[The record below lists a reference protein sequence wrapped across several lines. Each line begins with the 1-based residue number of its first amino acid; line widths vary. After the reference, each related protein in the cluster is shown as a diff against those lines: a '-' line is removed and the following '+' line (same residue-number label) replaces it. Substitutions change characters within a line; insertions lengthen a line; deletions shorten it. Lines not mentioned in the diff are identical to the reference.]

1 MMRRATLVFALV
13 AGAALAGC
21 ASARAQQ
28 GEGGLLKALNLSTDV
43 TEPKDFV
50 KQSRQPEKPGE
61 YISTQTPD
69 RARPTRVKTD
79 EEIRA
84 TEAQLD
90 AARVRH
96 DRIAGRKPPKD
107 VGKSAAGPEKKKKK
121 KIATPTVIMAP
132 AAAN

>member
-1 MMRRATLVFALV
+1 MKRRATLVLALV
-13 AGAALAGC
+13 TGAALAGC
-21 ASARAQQ
+21 VSASAQQ
-28 GEGGLLKALNLSTDV
+28 GDGGLLRALNLSTEV

-50 KQSRQPEKPGE
+50 KQSRPPDMPSGH
-61 YISTQTPD
+61 ISTQTPD
-69 RARPTRVKTD
+69 RPRPTRVKTD

-90 AARVRH
+90 AARARH

-121 KIATPTVIMAP
+121 KIAGPHVILAP

>member
-1 MMRRATLVFALV
+1 MARRLGLFLVIATGMAV
-13 AGAALAGC
+13 AACGSAG
-21 ASARAQQ
+21 AQQ
-28 GEGGLLKALNLSTDV
+28 GENGLLKALNLSTDV

-50 KQSRQPEKPGE
+50 KQSRQPEKPSE

-69 RARPTRVKTD
+69 RPRPTRVKTED
-79 EEIRA
+79 EIRA

-90 AARVRH
+90 AARIRH

-107 VGKSAAGPEKKKKK
+107 VGRSAAGPEKKKKK
-121 KIATPTVIMAP
+121 KIAAPTVIMAP